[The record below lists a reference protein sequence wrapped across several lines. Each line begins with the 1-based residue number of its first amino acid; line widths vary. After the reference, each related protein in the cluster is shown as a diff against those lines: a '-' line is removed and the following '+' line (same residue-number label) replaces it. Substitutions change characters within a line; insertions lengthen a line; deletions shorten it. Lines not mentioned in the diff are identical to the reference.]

1 MIRIIALQE
10 VFRAPGFWP
19 MSLSVLVLGLAY
31 SIVVPIL
38 SLYALTEVRMS
49 TSQFGLY
56 LACNAISG
64 VIASMAMGKWSDSG
78 IQRERLI
85 LLSLIAG
92 IGGYLVFSQTKSF
105 AVVMLT
111 ALVLGSLGGTAF
123 SQMLALT
130 RTRLESAQVKEMTLA
145 TSSVRMFFSLA
156 WVLGPVLGALVLGTY
171 HFQGVFLST
180 VALLLL
186 VFAMVLW
193 LPKVVAIGP
202 DAAKAPVIRQRALW
216 QHLRSKRIALSVLA
230 FACLSLCS
238 NLTMMTLPI
247 FVTST
252 LHGEQSSLGQLLGLA
267 AGLEIPLMLLTAF
280 AADKVGKARLI
291 VISALIYI
299 VYFVVLAN
307 ATAVWQLY
315 PNQLLVAFAVSINM
329 GIAIS
334 YFQDLLPGQPGV
346 ATGLFSSSFTVGG
359 VMAGAVFAAVGTP
372 FGYRGIFVAC
382 ALFSALAAAL
392 MAAIPDSVHS
402 ASHDELFD
410 R

>member
-1 MIRIIALQE
+1 MA
-10 VFRAPGFWP
+10 
-19 MSLSVLVLGLAY
+19 LSVLMLGLAY
-31 SIVVPIL
+31 SIAIPFL
-38 SLYALTEVRMS
+38 SLYALTEVHMS

-56 LACNAISG
+56 LASTAISG

-78 IQRERLI
+78 VSRERLI
-85 LLSLIAG
+85 MLCLVAG
-92 IGGYLVFSQTKSF
+92 MLGYIVFSQTKDF
-105 AVVMLT
+105 LVVMLT
-111 ALVLGSLGGTAF
+111 ALVLGSIGGTAF

-130 RTRLESAQVKEMTLA
+130 RTRLEIAQVKEMTLA

-156 WVLGPVLGALVLGTY
+156 WVLGPVMGAMVLSNY
-171 HFQGVFLST
+171 HFRGVFLTT
-180 VALLLL
+180 VVLLLL

-193 LPKVVAIGP
+193 LPKVLVNGP
-202 DAAKAPVIRQRALW
+202 APKAQAVRQMALW
-216 QHLRSKRIALSVLA
+216 RHLRDSRIAFSVLA
-230 FACLSLCS
+230 FACLSLCA

-247 FVTST
+247 FVTVT
-252 LHGEQSSLGQLLGLA
+252 LHGTQAALGQLFGLA

-280 AADKVGKARLI
+280 AADKIGKARLI

-346 ATGLFSSSFTVGG
+346 ATGLFSSCFTVGG
-359 VMAGAVFAAVGTP
+359 VMAGAVFAAVGTE
-372 FGYRGIFVAC
+372 FGYRGIFVTC

-392 MAAIPDSVHS
+392 MMSIPARHRV
-402 ASHDELFD
+402 A
-410 R
+410 